1 MSSSLYRL
9 KHKLFRLLLMMI
21 KSMERMNDMKIYPN
35 DLCPCGSGM
44 KYKHCCMK
52 KSLKQIGMLG
62 CYPIYQL
69 EKNAQ
74 FIVNPRGAVEFMD
87 ESKQPVLE
95 IPEGSITKR
104 VLSVGV
110 RSNNT
115 PMVTVQE
122 SDGVICYLLP
132 KWYESWCK
140 TCVGMAMTGMNLFPS
155 DVEFS
160 LNNGQY
166 AADIL

>member
-1 MSSSLYRL
+1 
-9 KHKLFRLLLMMI
+9 
-21 KSMERMNDMKIYPN
+21 MKVYPN

-52 KSLKQIGMLG
+52 KSLKQTGMLG
-62 CYPIYQL
+62 CLPMYQL

-104 VLSVGV
+104 VLSVGFN
-110 RSNNT
+110 RNDRPIAT
-115 PMVTVQE
+115 IQE
-122 SDGVICYLLP
+122 IDGAICYLLP
-132 KWYESWCK
+132 DWYQSWCRA
-140 TCVGMAMTGMNLFPS
+140 CLLLAMQGMNLLPS

-160 LNNGQY
+160 CNHGKY

>member
-1 MSSSLYRL
+1 
-9 KHKLFRLLLMMI
+9 
-21 KSMERMNDMKIYPN
+21 MERMNDMKVYPN
-35 DLCPCGSGM
+35 DLCPCGSGI

-52 KSLKQIGMLG
+52 KSLKMGSLHVHK
-62 CYPIYQL
+62 P
-69 EKNAQ
+69 EKDAK
-74 FIVNPRGAVEFMD
+74 FIVNSRGAVVFMD

-110 RSNNT
+110 SPNNT
-115 PMVTVQE
+115 PVITVQE
-122 SDGVICYLLP
+122 GDGVICYLLP
-132 KWYESWCK
+132 KLYESWCR
-140 TCVGMAMTGMNLFPS
+140 TCVAMTMNGMDLFPS

-160 LNNGQY
+160 FNHGKY